1 MPESRILEEN
11 SENLEKWRTRRA
23 HSEDPAPKKSK
34 LERSKILSG
43 IKRRV
48 DNSGMGME
56 NEDVGGSDK
65 ETDLRQVINA
75 R

>member
-11 SENLEKWRTRRA
+11 SENLERFSRIR
-23 HSEDPAPKKSK
+23 SEGPAPKKSQ
-34 LERSKILSG
+34 LERSKIFSG
-43 IKRRV
+43 FKRRV